1 MQEGAEGATSE
12 VREADLEEV
21 AEGEEDSM
29 VTEARAAEATTA
41 LTEEAEAGLVA
52 VGGDRHQTETTAAE
66 AETRAGAME
75 VAAAEG
81 DDSPVSADEITIYL
95 VVS

>member
-1 MQEGAEGATSE
+1 MTSE
-12 VREADLEEV
+12 VREDLEE
-21 AEGEEDSM
+21 AGEAGEVST
-29 VTEARAAEATTA
+29 VTGAREVEATTA
-41 LTEEAEAGLVA
+41 LIEEAEAGLVA

-81 DDSPVSADEITIYL
+81 DDSPVSADEITIYF